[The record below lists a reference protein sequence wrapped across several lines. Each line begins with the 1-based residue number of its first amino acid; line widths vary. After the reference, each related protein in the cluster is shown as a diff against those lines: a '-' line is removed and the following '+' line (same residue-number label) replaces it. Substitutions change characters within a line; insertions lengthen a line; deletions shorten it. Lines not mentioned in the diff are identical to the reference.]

1 MKTVFRFL
9 ISGAILLCSLITNVH
24 AFSISQQEINQYLE
38 TRLAEKIPLKDKV
51 GIPGL
56 FQLDYH
62 LYNLS
67 TEIGQTDK
75 KKVAVSGVIE
85 GILQAK
91 GKKYDA
97 RIALNM
103 DTMPYYDAEKGTL
116 YLKDIRLLSYTAT
129 PAKYQDELQ
138 VFLPVLMDGL
148 TNLLNHTPVYTLDE
162 NKAKEA
168 LVKKFGKAI
177 VVEKGELRLETSV
190 F

>member
-1 MKTVFRFL
+1 MKKAFT
-9 ISGAILLCSLITNVH
+9 LLLKSTLLLLLFTGHVK

-38 TRLAEKIPLKDKV
+38 TRLAEKIPLRDNV

-62 LYNLS
+62 LYNL
-67 TEIGQTDK
+67 TTQIGQTED
-75 KKVAVSGVIE
+75 KKVAVSGIID

-97 RIALNM
+97 KIYLNM
-103 DTMPYYDAEKGTL
+103 DTTPFYDAQKGAL
-116 YLKDIRLLSYTAT
+116 YLKDIRLLNYSAT
-129 PAKYQDELQ
+129 PEKYQDDLQ
-138 VFLPVLMDGL
+138 IFLPILIDGL
-148 TNLLNHTPVYTLDE
+148 TNLLNNTPVYTLDE
-162 NKAKEA
+162 TKTKEA

-177 VVEKGELRLETSV
+177 VVEKGILKLETAI